1 VPKPKQLAFDF
12 DDYLK
17 TIKGLFVIFE
27 TFSGNVLI
35 EMVLVLVT
43 SLRYS
48 LRKSLTLK
56 NCNRKKRH

>member
-1 VPKPKQLAFDF
+1 LIF